1 MVSYLLSYRSLH
13 EELKR
18 SENTGVNLGWRNFN
32 KEIEFEWNFKIGGI
46 QIGWEERK
54 GQALYVV
61 FNTESC
67 F

>member
-32 KEIEFEWNFKIGGI
+32 KEIEFE
-46 QIGWEERK
+46 
-54 GQALYVV
+54 
-61 FNTESC
+61 
-67 F
+67 

>member
-1 MVSYLLSYRSLH
+1 MVSYLLSIDSLH